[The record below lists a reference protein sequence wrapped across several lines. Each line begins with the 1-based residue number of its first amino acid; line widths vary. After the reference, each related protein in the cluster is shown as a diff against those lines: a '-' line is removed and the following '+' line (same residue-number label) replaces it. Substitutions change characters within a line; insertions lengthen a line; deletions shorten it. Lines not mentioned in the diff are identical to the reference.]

1 MLSFALRVGSE
12 DSVDDG
18 DVLHHSEILA
28 NVALLFLLAEEEE
41 LLVSVVEQDELLGPL
56 FARDD
61 LDVVRKM
68 RDVHL
73 NESKAEPISTSSVS
87 FRSLFIEWMYCWRGR
102 ISGLES
108 K

>member
-18 DVLHHSEILA
+18 DVFHHSEILA